1 MKKVII
7 ICIAITGMMFSGC
20 SRMTPSVAA
29 SIAQMYDTTKTI
41 YVKGQEVVITN
52 ADLLDVGTLKT
63 LNAINETATRIDKT
77 KEIITK

>member
-1 MKKVII
+1 MKTII
-7 ICIAITGMMFSGC
+7 LIVIAILAFGGC

-29 SIAQMYDTTKTI
+29 TWAQMYDTTKTI

-52 ADLLDVGTLKT
+52 ADLLSEETLARLKSVD
-63 LNAINETATRIDKT
+63 EKATRIDKT

>member
-1 MKKVII
+1 MKHTLL
-7 ICIAITGMMFSGC
+7 IAIVALVALSGC

-29 SIAQMYDTTKTI
+29 SWAQMYDTTKTI

-52 ADLLDVGTLKT
+52 ADLLSDETLNTLKSVD
-63 LNAINETATRIDKT
+63 EKATRIDKT

>member
-1 MKKVII
+1 MKHTLLVA
-7 ICIAITGMMFSGC
+7 IAALIAFSGC

-29 SIAQMYDTTKTI
+29 TWAQMYDTTKTI

-52 ADLLDVGTLKT
+52 ADLLSDETLAK
-63 LNAINETATRIDKT
+63 LKSVDEKATRIDKT

>member
-1 MKKVII
+1 MKKTLL
-7 ICIAITGMMFSGC
+7 IAIIAILAFGGC

-29 SIAQMYDTTKTI
+29 TWAQMYDTTKTI

-52 ADLLDVGTLKT
+52 ADLLSEETLARLKSVD
-63 LNAINETATRIDKT
+63 EKATRIDKT

>member
-1 MKKVII
+1 MKKVILVV
-7 ICIAITGMMFSGC
+7 CIALIAFSGC

-29 SIAQMYDTTKTI
+29 TWAQMYDTTKTI

-52 ADLLDVGTLKT
+52 ADLLSDETLAK
-63 LNAINETATRIDKT
+63 LKSVDEKATRIDKT